1 LPYPKLQIL
10 KLHHTWFSS
19 SCSSSSSS
27 SWTTSWR
34 HYQKW

>member
-19 SCSSSSSS
+19 SCSSSSS
-27 SWTTSWR
+27 WTTWWR
-34 HYQKW
+34 HYQEW